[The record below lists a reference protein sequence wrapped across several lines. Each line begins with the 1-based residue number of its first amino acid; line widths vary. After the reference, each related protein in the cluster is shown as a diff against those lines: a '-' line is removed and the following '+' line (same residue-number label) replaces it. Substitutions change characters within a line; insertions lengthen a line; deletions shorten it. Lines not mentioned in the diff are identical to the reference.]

1 MLPSPEKQVICL
13 AAEVM
18 SQTPESFMLTAALAE
33 ARRVLERRVRSLQG
47 SGDTKAAQAVT
58 EALAAIQCESMSNI
72 DVQY

>member
-33 ARRVLERRVRSLQG
+33 ARRVLERRVLSLHG
-47 SGDTKAAQAVT
+47 SGDMEAAKAVT
-58 EALAAIQCESMSNI
+58 EALAAIQCESLS
-72 DVQY
+72 DVSP